1 MNILVV
7 DDEIV
12 SRKKM
17 MKILSG
23 FGTCDGVKTGKEA
36 LGAVK
41 KALEEWRLYTLITLD
56 ISMPDIS
63 GVSVLTAIRKM
74 ETARGLSDDEKR
86 LPQYNQETME
96 TNIDGLYLAGVIC
109 GGMETHKWFIE
120 NSRIHAPMIIS
131 SVLSKKLT

>member
-12 SRKKM
+12 SQKKM

-63 GVSVLTAIRKM
+63 GIDVLTAIRKM
-74 ETARGLSDDEKR
+74 ETARGLSDDEKSKI
-86 LPQYNQETME
+86 LMVTSHSDIETVKACVGKC
-96 TNIDGLYLAGVIC
+96 DGY
-109 GGMETHKWFIE
+109 
-120 NSRIHAPMIIS
+120 IIKPFTKE
-131 SVLSKKLT
+131 VMTRKIQKTGLLQ